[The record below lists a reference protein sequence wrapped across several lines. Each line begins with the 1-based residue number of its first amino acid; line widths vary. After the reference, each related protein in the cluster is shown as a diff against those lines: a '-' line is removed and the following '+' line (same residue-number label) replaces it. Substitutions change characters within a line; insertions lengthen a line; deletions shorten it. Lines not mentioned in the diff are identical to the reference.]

1 MDAAG
6 GSETR
11 RVFDLAERTARFGED
26 AVRYA
31 RRIPPDSV
39 SIPLIRQLVR
49 AATSIGANY
58 CEADEA
64 GSRKEFR
71 YRISVSCR
79 ESRESKHWLRMLAVA
94 APDHKEDAR
103 ILWKE
108 AHELNLIFAAIARQK

>member
-26 AVRYA
+26 AVRFA
-31 RRIPPDSV
+31 RRIPPDPV